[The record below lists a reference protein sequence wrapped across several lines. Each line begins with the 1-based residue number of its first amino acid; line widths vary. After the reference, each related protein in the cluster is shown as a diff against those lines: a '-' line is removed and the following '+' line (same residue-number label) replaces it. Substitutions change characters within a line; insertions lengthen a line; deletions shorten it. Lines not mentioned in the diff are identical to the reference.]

1 MAELASVV
9 DQAIELAR
17 ARNAECEVWL
27 EHRTAAESRA
37 ADGDLEHIAERATLT
52 GTITTWRNGHEGCAV
67 IQGAGGIR
75 QTVDAALALG
85 EVLPGRERVVRAFP
99 GLTADPAAAMEPAA
113 AVDLAG
119 CLDSRDV
126 ALLRELSARSDLVR
140 DLTLEVQ
147 HTATAFGE
155 SGGAYGER
163 RAARAVVQGRFA
175 TRTANGSLTRSF
187 VGRDPVAA
195 VTAAAGDV
203 DECLRYTATLGQ
215 EPGRWKPPAEVLLH
229 GSVMAR
235 LLSLLVPSAQL
246 DSLLQRKSRLAGR
259 LGEQLAAPGFRLVDD
274 APGVMGFPFDDEG
287 TLTRL
292 VEVIAG
298 GRLLAYLSDARHA
311 ADTGTAST
319 GAGWR
324 PASGGEVRIRPS
336 ALIAGWDPS
345 REPAE
350 PARELYVLHATG
362 MHISNDVTGDFSFGA
377 VGVRTDAT
385 GAMRNAGSFTVAGNV
400 IGMLAHLRPVRSPV
414 RYVPR
419 SVGMFGSPD
428 IAVGGL
434 VVGT

>member
-9 DQAIELAR
+9 NQAIELAR

-27 EHRTAAESRA
+27 EHRTATDVRA

-99 GLTADPAAAMEPAA
+99 GLTADPAGDP
-113 AVDLAG
+113 DS
-119 CLDSRDV
+119 CLDGRDV

-140 DLTLEVQ
+140 DVTLEVQ

-163 RAARAVVQGRFA
+163 RAARAVVHGRFA

-187 VGRDPVAA
+187 VGRDPAAA
-195 VTAAAGDV
+195 VTGAAGDV

-246 DSLLQRKSRLAGR
+246 DSVAQRKSRLAGR

-274 APGVMGFPFDDEG
+274 APGVMSFPFDDEG

-311 ADTGTAST
+311 ADNGTAST

-324 PASGGEVRIRPS
+324 PASGGEVRIRPG
-336 ALIAGWDPS
+336 ALIAGWDPAP
-345 REPAE
+345 EPAE

-377 VGVRTDAT
+377 VGVRTDPT
-385 GAMRNAGSFTVAGNV
+385 GRLRNAGSFTVAGNV
-400 IGMLAHLRPVRSPV
+400 IGMLEHLRPVRSPV

-419 SVGMFGSPD
+419 SIGMFGSPD